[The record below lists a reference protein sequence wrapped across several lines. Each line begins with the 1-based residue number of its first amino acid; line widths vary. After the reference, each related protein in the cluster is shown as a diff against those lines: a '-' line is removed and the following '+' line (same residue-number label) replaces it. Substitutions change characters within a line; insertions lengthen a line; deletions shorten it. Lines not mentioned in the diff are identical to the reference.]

1 MPFQKNSCLL
11 FRLFRYTVSY
21 GKSLAE
27 NHLINFWIY
36 YSNQEIIDSD
46 QSDSPAEVRNKIEI
60 INISQKDKSIDAQIN
75 EIMGS
80 NHEEQLNSYPSK
92 STSLLPNILIIGNTD
107 PSRVARIFSKSQRKP
122 ASMANSNEQQM
133 PRNSFSDLT
142 QKAKPLPEQRRP

>member
-1 MPFQKNSCLL
+1 MKNHFKVFLTL
-11 FRLFRYTVSY
+11 ITLIAYPLI
-21 GKSLAE
+21 SLAE
-27 NHLINFWIY
+27 E
-36 YSNQEIIDSD
+36 NQESIESD
-46 QSDSPAEVRNKIEI
+46 NGDSPAEVRNKIEI

-80 NHEEQLNSYPSK
+80 NHEEKLNSYPSK